1 MSEAKNK
8 AFQVKTKKIKKPV
21 TQDHDNQPQPV
32 KSNKSAAKEDSRFAK
47 ASYDPKFMAPSQ
59 KITKVKIDKRF
70 NKMMNDPAF
79 QNQSTI
85 DRYGRKINPKDV
97 NNELKEYYYMEDEKP
112 EIQED
117 HSQEENE

>member
-1 MSEAKNK
+1 
-8 AFQVKTKKIKKPV
+8 
-21 TQDHDNQPQPV
+21 
-32 KSNKSAAKEDSRFAK
+32 
-47 ASYDPKFMAPSQ
+47 MAPSQ

-97 NNELKEYYYMEDEKP
+97 NNELKEYYYMED
-112 EIQED
+112 
-117 HSQEENE
+117 